1 MTSSP
6 AAPPRILIVEDEV
19 IIAMEIE
26 SRLESAGYAVCGLV
40 ATGEDAVRTAR
51 EQSPDL
57 ILMDIT
63 LRGAMNGLEAADRI
77 RAERSVPMIFLSAS
91 VSDEILRRIREF
103 RTGQYISKPFEESD
117 LLSSV
122 QKALRK

>member
-1 MTSSP
+1 MMP

-26 SRLESAGYAVCGLV
+26 ARLENAGYLVCGLV
-40 ATGEDAVRTAR
+40 TTGDEAVSAAR
-51 EQSPDL
+51 EKSPDL

-63 LRGAMNGLEAADRI
+63 LRGAMDGLEAADRI
-77 RAERSVPMIFLSAS
+77 KAEKSIPVIFLSAS
-91 VSDEILRRIREF
+91 VSDDILGRIREF
-103 RTGQYISKPFEESD
+103 RKGQYISKPFDETD

-122 QKALRK
+122 RRVLGR